1 MSRGEI
7 VSIATQATLPLQ
19 DTTTLSMTAH
29 TSGALPQGGAPPSWR
44 EIIARHAKPDTRRG
58 VVQLLNTGL
67 PFLTLTAALI
77 YGVYRDFWPALV
89 LGVPAAALL
98 VRLFMIQHDCGHG
111 SFFRAR
117 WANNLVGR
125 ILGVLTLTP
134 YGFWRRR
141 HAVHHATSGNLDR
154 RGTGDITTLTVGEY
168 LALSPWQ
175 RFCYR
180 LYRHPL
186 VLFGIGPTFLFLIR
200 HRIPTGN
207 PFRGEARSWL
217 SILGTNAAIAAVVV
231 PVMLLVGVGPFV
243 VAYMP
248 VFLAAAS
255 IGVWLF
261 YVQHQFEDVY
271 WAPAGRWR
279 YHDAAIEGCSFYD
292 LPGVLR
298 WVTANIGFHHI
309 HHLSSKIPNYRL
321 RDCFEQ
327 TPEFQQA
334 KRLTLWSSLRC
345 ARLAVWDE
353 EKRKLIPFRQIR
365 RPADRQATAG

>member
-1 MSRGEI
+1 MTGGQI
-7 VSIATQATLPLQ
+7 VKTTTVATAPFQ
-19 DTTTLSMTAH
+19 DTTLSSMDTQA
-29 TSGALPQGGAPPSWR
+29 ANAPAATRPWR
-44 EIIARHAKPDTRRG
+44 EIIAEHARPDTRRSII
-58 VVQLLNTGL
+58 QLLNTAL
-67 PFLTLTAALI
+67 PFIAVTAALI
-77 YGVYRDFWPALV
+77 YGVHREFWAAFLLV
-89 LGVPAAALL
+89 IPAAALL

-125 ILGVLTLTP
+125 TLGVVTLTP
-134 YGFWRRR
+134 YAFWRRR

-154 RGTGDITTLTVGEY
+154 RGTGDITTLTVREY
-168 LALSPWQ
+168 LALPRW
-175 RFCYR
+175 RRLIYR

-207 PFRGEARSWL
+207 PFRGEARTWV
-217 SILGTNAAIAAVVV
+217 SILGTNLGIAAIVL
-231 PVMLLVGVGPFV
+231 PIMLVVGVGPFV
-243 VAYMP
+243 VAYLP

-271 WAPAGRWR
+271 WAPAKSWR
-279 YHDAAIEGCSFYD
+279 FQDAALDGCSFYD
-292 LPGVLR
+292 LPRILH

-327 TPEFQQA
+327 NPEFRA
-334 KRLTLWSSLRC
+334 VKSLTLGKSLSC
-345 ARLAVWDE
+345 ARLAVWCE
-353 EKRKLIPFRQIR
+353 EQRQLISFRQLR
-365 RPADRQATAG
+365 QRAMAPA